1 MSQPP
6 AAPGAPAVPI
16 SVVMA
21 VRNGAEVLPRALDA
35 LERSRLPRSQWE
47 LVVVD
52 DASTDDSAAIA
63 AGYADVLVRLPGKPR
78 GPAYAR
84 NRGSEV
90 SRGALLV
97 FVDADVCVHPDV
109 LDRFAALFSDP
120 ALGAAFGSYD
130 DRPPAPGLVSRFRN
144 LLHHHVHQANAGEAR
159 TFWAGCGAVRRE
171 ALVAAGM
178 VNEWHFSR
186 PQIEDIEIGQRL
198 RRRGYTVLLRPEIQG
213 THLKH
218 WTLKSMVLTDF
229 GSRGVPWMRL
239 LLAQREVGHFHELN
253 LGTRERVFAAL
264 TTLALAAIV
273 AGAVAGAWLPVAA
286 GGALAGAVVL
296 GNLRLYALLY
306 RRGGLRLALA
316 GVPLHLLYYLVAML
330 SALAGYLAHMVVGEP
345 MPSPEVDAA
354 WAVGL
359 RTWPP
364 TPRRP
369 EEHPWSTPPASRR
382 RAE

>member
-1 MSQPP
+1 MPQSPP
-6 AAPGAPAVPI
+6 TPGASAVPI

-21 VRNGAEVLPRALDA
+21 VCDGAAVLPRSLDA
-35 LERSRLPRSQWE
+35 LQRSRLPRSQWE
-47 LVVVD
+47 LIVVD

-84 NRGSEV
+84 NRGCEV
-90 SRGALLV
+90 TRGALIV

-109 LDRFAALFSDP
+109 LDRFATLFADP
-120 ALGAAFGSYD
+120 AVGAAFGSYD
-130 DRPPAPGLVSRFRN
+130 DHPPAPGLVSRFRN
-144 LLHHHVHQANAGEAR
+144 LLHHHVHQVNAGEAR

-178 VNEWHFSR
+178 FNEWHFSR

-198 RRRGYTVLLRPEIQG
+198 RRHGYVVLLRPEIQG

-218 WTLKSMVLTDF
+218 WTLTSMMLTDF
-229 GSRGVPWMRL
+229 GSRGVPWMRM

-253 LGTRERVFAAL
+253 LGSRERAFAAL
-264 TTLALAAIV
+264 TTVAISAVLAGVVMERWI
-273 AGAVAGAWLPVAA
+273 PVAL
-286 GGALAGAVVL
+286 GGALAGAVVV
-296 GNLRLYALLY
+296 GNLGFYALLY
-306 RRGGLRLALA
+306 RRGGIRLALA
-316 GVPLHLLYYLVAML
+316 GVPLHLLYYLVAMV
-330 SALAGYLAHMVVGEP
+330 SAAVGYLVHQLFGEP
-345 MPSPEVDAA
+345 TPSPEVDAA

-369 EEHPWSTPPASRR
+369 AEHPWSVLRPPPGQV
-382 RAE
+382 E